1 MRRPGQPA
9 TETMKL
15 IFDLLICGSSYPTE
29 IHNKTGLH
37 GNTVNDALNFLVQ
50 NGLVSK
56 ERNGQRVLYS
66 LVIVDDSWHVPWI
79 KLVSPKEE
87 TPSTHKKVR
96 RQMSKGLFRKELDR
110 KVSNLRERFGKLV
123 KDPLNDE
130 LIDTLIKL
138 HKDVTPRLLLNN
150 IEKPF
155 CLECL
160 NSTKSFFPML
170 LIQDFNEFCCPN
182 CGISIPKISTET
194 NRPTES
200 PEEAKRRELFYSEE
214 KKKKSYTEIERLLT
228 KYKEG
233 TIRERKIIKKS

>member
-1 MRRPGQPA
+1 MQRPMQPA
-9 TETMKL
+9 TETMKR
-15 IFDLLICGSSYPTE
+15 IFDLLIRAPSYPTE
-29 IHNKTGLH
+29 IHHKTGLH

-66 LVIVDDSWHVPWI
+66 LVMVDDGWYVPWI
-79 KLVSPKEE
+79 KLVRPKEE
-87 TPSTHKKVR
+87 EPSTRKEVR

-110 KVSNLRERFGKLV
+110 GVSNLRERFGKLV

-170 LIQDFNEFCCPN
+170 LIQDSNEFCCPN
-182 CGISIPKISTET
+182 CGITIPKISTET
-194 NRPTES
+194 NRPTEN
-200 PEEAKRRELFYSEE
+200 PEEAKRRELFYNEE

-233 TIRERKIIKKS
+233 TIRKRKIIKKS